1 MLRRSCQG
9 PLLTAAVWSPIIL
22 SPGMRQ
28 YRAAIAISIR
38 SASDGRTCLRSAKQ
52 LSARRSFPEE
62 LWCCRHSIPGP
73 GKGHELYEDNGTHP
87 RLTRVDLFDNG
98 ELLWRIGRP

>member
-28 YRAAIAISIR
+28 YRAAHRDQHSQRQRRKDVLAVGEAVERPAFFSR
-38 SASDGRTCLRSAKQ
+38 GAVV
-52 LSARRSFPEE
+52 LSAFN
-62 LWCCRHSIPGP
+62 PGT
-73 GKGHELYEDNGTHP
+73 G
-87 RLTRVDLFDNG
+87 
-98 ELLWRIGRP
+98 